1 MNARLYSFFCSFLTY
16 LLIAVLSVLTLF
28 SLVSTTYVDPFDR
41 VYYTGDNALFHVLSI
56 IALIAAVWFLH
67 ERLHFRVTDRV
78 LIGTLVFVTLLIAVY
93 IALTNLS
100 PRFDQQAV
108 RAVAGNLIYGIKDD
122 FKPGGYAEIYP
133 YNHGIILFYYLILK
147 IAGYDN
153 YIVLQFINLGC
164 MVATGFAMYHIMKR
178 LIPCYREVSL
188 GLILFLPYWG
198 YATFLYGNIP
208 GFCLGMWALYF
219 ALKYLDGGGYHY
231 VVLSGIFMAAGFR
244 FKEHFAILA
253 IAIAVLAVCETV
265 KTNKYRDLLLVMSLA
280 FFIWISGVTVD
291 LILEAGADYRPSK
304 GIPGLPYIAMG
315 LHEHEE
321 RGAGWH
327 DNYPENTYEE
337 VGHDIELSTELAQK
351 DIMDS
356 FNNFALHPQYMVGFF
371 VRKISSMWS
380 DPTYYSWTMQQG
392 RDENWDRSFLMPLT
406 PMVYGFMNIF
416 QTYLYFFSL
425 CWFIFHRRDTDFVR
439 LFFGLFFIG
448 GFLCHC
454 LWEAQCQYAMLYAM
468 GLVMYS
474 VAGIMDVCRMIR
486 SWERMQLLKAIAI
499 ITTAGLILSVPFIS
513 SSLTLN
519 RDDIRYREYI
529 INYIEY

>member
-1 MNARLYSFFCSFLTY
+1 M
-16 LLIAVLSVLTLF
+16 LF
-28 SLVSTTYVDPFDR
+28 RS
-41 VYYTGDNALFHVLSI
+41 
-56 IALIAAVWFLH
+56 
-67 ERLHFRVTDRV
+67 
-78 LIGTLVFVTLLIAVY
+78 
-93 IALTNLS
+93 
-100 PRFDQQAV
+100 
-108 RAVAGNLIYGIKDD
+108 
-122 FKPGGYAEIYP
+122 
-133 YNHGIILFYYLILK
+133 
-147 IAGYDN
+147 
-153 YIVLQFINLGC
+153 
-164 MVATGFAMYHIMKR
+164 
-178 LIPCYREVSL
+178 
-188 GLILFLPYWG
+188 
-198 YATFLYGNIP
+198 
-208 GFCLGMWALYF
+208 
-219 ALKYLDGGGYHY
+219 
-231 VVLSGIFMAAGFR
+231 
-244 FKEHFAILA
+244 
-253 IAIAVLAVCETV
+253 
-265 KTNKYRDLLLVMSLA
+265 
-280 FFIWISGVTVD
+280 
-291 LILEAGADYRPSK
+291 
-304 GIPGLPYIAMG
+304 
-315 LHEHEE
+315 
-321 RGAGWH
+321 
-327 DNYPENTYEE
+327 
-337 VGHDIELSTELAQK
+337 
-351 DIMDS
+351 
-356 FNNFALHPQYMVGFF
+356 
-371 VRKISSMWS
+371 S